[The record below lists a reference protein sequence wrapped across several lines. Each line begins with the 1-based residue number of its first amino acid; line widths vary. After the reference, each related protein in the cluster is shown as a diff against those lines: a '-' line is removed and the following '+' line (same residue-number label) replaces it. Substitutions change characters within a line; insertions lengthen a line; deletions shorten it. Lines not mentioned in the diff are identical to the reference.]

1 MKTVQTKRDLRDQ
14 TSHYVL
20 VQREA
25 KVYVRV
31 DQDYVAKPYFDIN
44 EASEIL
50 GANRNKMHRICR
62 ELGIQAPANKR
73 KKLRI
78 TLEQLR
84 RMAQMV

>member
-1 MKTVQTKRDLRDQ
+1 MKTIERKSELRHQTDP
-14 TSHYVL
+14 YVL
-20 VQREA
+20 VSRDN

-31 DQDYVAKPYFDIN
+31 DQDYVAKPYFDIK
-44 EASEIL
+44 EATLIL
-50 GANRNKMHRICR
+50 GINRNLAHRRCR

-84 RMAQMV
+84 RMAEMV